1 MGRFARVSAFAAPC
15 LLSALLL
22 WAAFPPMGETCAVAF
37 ALAPMLAVSRLSS
50 PRRGAW
56 SWFAFG
62 MAFWTATLAWM
73 PAIVKNN
80 GPLPLVLLGWFG
92 LAALCARTLG
102 GDVGKA
108 LQTIILASSILYEL
122 VGPGLAKLSLWL
134 SHSYSNKLEDLAPVP
149 ETDENGR
156 VKTEAE
162 LLAERIQAIQKSLP
176 PPTLPEEN
184 ERVFT
189 EEAEEAWRN
198 TWNDVLTRNRERR
211 SKGGPFR

>member
-1 MGRFARVSAFAAPC
+1 MSFDLSAVLGDAGTLGATPLLWVGVIYFFVRIIGKYAGAFIGCAITGKDARVRNY
-15 LLSALLL
+15 LGLALVPQ
-22 WAAFPPMGETCAVAF
+22 AGVA
-37 ALAPMLAVSRLSS
+37 
-50 PRRGAW
+50 
-56 SWFAFG
+56 
-62 MAFWTATLAWM
+62 
-73 PAIVKNN
+73 I
-80 GPLPLVLLGWFG
+80 G
-92 LAALCARTLG
+92 LAALGARTLG

-176 PPTLPEEN
+176 PPTLLEEN